1 MTAER
6 VSSKERLQLYKLDDR
21 ESWWGKVH
29 SMVFW
34 SKDALKSFKIVRQQT
49 RISNP
54 SEDSNLRYT
63 KLRFGGW
70 FLIGNSEFFLVPR
83 WWQDE
88 EISFSVRN
96 NFSMLLL
103 LSFLWPSIWLKST
116 SHPGVLLFLSQLMKK
131 VIWKESYM
139 KRNTNENWNGELWQ
153 KLVLCIIRW
162 CSSLRSFSFFLTDLD
177 WSEQFW
183 RKLHQ
188 CHWRTV
194 MNLCHVTWWTW
205 TFVMLYPPTVNYGVL
220 G

>member
-88 EISFSVRN
+88 ETSFSVRN
-96 NFSMLLL
+96 NFFNAVVVVFFMTIYLAQKHFTSWRVIVFVSINEEIF
-103 LSFLWPSIWLKST
+103 LSFQVFHEKLYE
-116 SHPGVLLFLSQLMKK
+116 KK
-131 VIWKESYM
+131 YE
-139 KRNTNENWNGELWQ
+139 R
-153 KLVLCIIRW
+153 KLEWRTLAKT
-162 CSSLRSFSFFLTDLD
+162 CSLHYKVMFITEVFFFLL
-177 WSEQFW
+177 
-183 RKLHQ
+183 
-188 CHWRTV
+188 
-194 MNLCHVTWWTW
+194 
-205 TFVMLYPPTVNYGVL
+205 
-220 G
+220 

>member
-1 MTAER
+1 MWQCWQQEPAARPTFLEIGKTLHRLMTAER

-54 SEDSNLRYT
+54 SEGSNLRYT

-88 EISFSVRN
+88 ETSFSVRN
-96 NFSMLLL
+96 TFSMLLL

-131 VIWKESYM
+131 
-139 KRNTNENWNGELWQ
+139 
-153 KLVLCIIRW
+153 
-162 CSSLRSFSFFLTDLD
+162 FS
-177 WSEQFW
+177 
-183 RKLHQ
+183 
-188 CHWRTV
+188 
-194 MNLCHVTWWTW
+194 
-205 TFVMLYPPTVNYGVL
+205 
-220 G
+220 